1 MNINK
6 SIKQGVKSPK
16 WKSVNLNKT
25 KEKKNN
31 TRNNQNI
38 KSNKINNKNNNK
50 GNNKKSISEEKNV
63 KKEEEKEKNKIQIN
77 LKDLNINDII
87 SRNNKINITKNNS
100 DLKGEKKIIFK
111 MLSDKQNTVLNDLKL
126 IKDNKNY
133 INDISSK
140 YLYSPKSLI
149 ENNINKDNLKQLN
162 IKERELND
170 KLSSIKFEL
179 NNFTIEANKNNI
191 LKNKIKKLNNSK
203 EEEKKIVNFISK
215 LKKMGNE
222 YKNINKKKEE
232 YLKELEEREL
242 KEKEDSKYLKER
254 EKEEFL
260 SEKRFQEKSL
270 ILKRK
275 QDMDEK
281 IKNLM
286 KTNNKFKKINL
297 KKNYLYLQMEN
308 EYIENEKN
316 MIKQVNEQKRMKVLP
331 KDIKIIQKKMAEAK
345 IKLEEKALKQKNEL
359 KKLWHSRSQILQK
372 LKSPIFNEIPEL
384 EENKKIEKNK
394 GNFAEN
400 KKEFIKSIKLPP
412 ISGILKK
419 EMQKRLKKN
428 ITHSRNII
436 NKKNNIVFHS
446 DNNSISSDTKIYSGI
461 QNKESNLSRNKLQT
475 ISVQTSSGRNIKNLK
490 YIYYNI
496 NKNISRNPNDFNYL
510 EEIRQKRIS
519 KNNEIEKN
527 NNNIDNIFNSEN
539 NDINDLNL
547 ESKIKAMESKYKRN
561 KQLLKLRG
569 GYLKNEELGNN
580 NNELLIDSIKNKLL
594 IIEHS

>member
-31 TRNNQNI
+31 TRNNQSI

-203 EEEKKIVNFISK
+203 EEEKKIVNFK
-215 LKKMGNE
+215 
-222 YKNINKKKEE
+222 
-232 YLKELEEREL
+232 
-242 KEKEDSKYLKER
+242 
-254 EKEEFL
+254 
-260 SEKRFQEKSL
+260 
-270 ILKRK
+270 
-275 QDMDEK
+275 
-281 IKNLM
+281 
-286 KTNNKFKKINL
+286 
-297 KKNYLYLQMEN
+297 
-308 EYIENEKN
+308 
-316 MIKQVNEQKRMKVLP
+316 
-331 KDIKIIQKKMAEAK
+331 
-345 IKLEEKALKQKNEL
+345 
-359 KKLWHSRSQILQK
+359 
-372 LKSPIFNEIPEL
+372 
-384 EENKKIEKNK
+384 
-394 GNFAEN
+394 
-400 KKEFIKSIKLPP
+400 
-412 ISGILKK
+412 
-419 EMQKRLKKN
+419 
-428 ITHSRNII
+428 
-436 NKKNNIVFHS
+436 
-446 DNNSISSDTKIYSGI
+446 
-461 QNKESNLSRNKLQT
+461 
-475 ISVQTSSGRNIKNLK
+475 
-490 YIYYNI
+490 
-496 NKNISRNPNDFNYL
+496 
-510 EEIRQKRIS
+510 
-519 KNNEIEKN
+519 
-527 NNNIDNIFNSEN
+527 
-539 NDINDLNL
+539 
-547 ESKIKAMESKYKRN
+547 
-561 KQLLKLRG
+561 
-569 GYLKNEELGNN
+569 
-580 NNELLIDSIKNKLL
+580 
-594 IIEHS
+594 